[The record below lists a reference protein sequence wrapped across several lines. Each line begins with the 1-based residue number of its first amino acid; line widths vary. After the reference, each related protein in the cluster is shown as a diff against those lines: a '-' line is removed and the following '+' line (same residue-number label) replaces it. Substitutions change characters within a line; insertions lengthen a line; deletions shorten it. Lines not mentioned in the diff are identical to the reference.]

1 MEPIIK
7 LLGTAASLGAGFAS
21 TKLVD
26 VIWKKTT
33 GNEPPKKGEEVD
45 QSFAQAVAF
54 AVVSAAVSAIVA
66 QSIRKLQ
73 GKAIKGFHRSRT
85 EVA

>member
-1 MEPIIK
+1 VEPIIK

-26 VIWKKTT
+26 VIWKKAT
-33 GNEPPKKGEEVD
+33 GNKPPKKGEEVD
-45 QSFAQAVAF
+45 QSFVQAVAF
-54 AVVSAAVSAIVA
+54 AVVSAAVSAVVA
-66 QSIRKLQ
+66 QGIKKLQ
-73 GKAIKGFHRSRT
+73 GKAIKGFNRSRT

>member
-33 GNEPPKKGEEVD
+33 GNEAPKKGEEVD
-45 QSFAQAVAF
+45 QSFVQAVAF
-54 AVVSAAVSAIVA
+54 AVVSAVVSAVIT
-66 QSIRKLQ
+66 QSVRRLQ
-73 GKAIKGFHRSRT
+73 GKAIKGFNKSRT